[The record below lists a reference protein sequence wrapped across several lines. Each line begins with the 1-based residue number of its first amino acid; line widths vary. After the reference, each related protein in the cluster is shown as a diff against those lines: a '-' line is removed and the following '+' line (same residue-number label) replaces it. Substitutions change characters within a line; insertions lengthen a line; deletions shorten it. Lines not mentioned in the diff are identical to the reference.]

1 MNQPKTPGTKN
12 RPKNRN
18 RRGHYKDSPVYEYEI
33 LIRWTS
39 QATIGPKQGSDVF
52 KWMEN
57 WDRLRREAIR
67 LGLESED
74 SRRPCLFFL
83 ECIREVLPD
92 WWEMQY
98 YNLVLHK
105 EPVELRLL
113 MEEFRAVYSAL
124 QLAKTSQS

>member
-1 MNQPKTPGTKN
+1 M
-12 RPKNRN
+12 
-18 RRGHYKDSPVYEYEI
+18 
-33 LIRWTS
+33 
-39 QATIGPKQGSDVF
+39 F

-67 LGLESED
+67 LGVETED
-74 SRRPCLFFL
+74 SWRSRQYFL
-83 ECIREVLPD
+83 ECVREILPD

-98 YNLVLHK
+98 YKVVLHK